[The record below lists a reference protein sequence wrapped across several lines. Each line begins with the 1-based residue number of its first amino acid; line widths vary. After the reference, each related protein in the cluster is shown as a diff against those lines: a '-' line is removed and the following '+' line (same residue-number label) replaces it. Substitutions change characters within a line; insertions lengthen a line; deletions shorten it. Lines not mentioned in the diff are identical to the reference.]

1 MMKQFLKALFLGS
14 LLLLAGCFYPQ
25 NERQASQAA
34 YLDQLASVQSAV
46 ESFQEDTAVLPIQTF
61 DEHTPTYQRYVID
74 FRQLVPRYMQE
85 PPGTAFENG
94 GMYQYTLVN
103 VEENPTVKL
112 IDLNS
117 LKTIQEL
124 TSRLNNYRSQH
135 TYAPVKDIVADGLFE
150 IDFEKLS
157 YKEEPVI
164 ISPYTGNSLPFLYS
178 NTGELVID
186 YASDINIRLNDLD
199 EVSTDEDLRPLLY
212 EEAPFVPFHSVP
224 YTLSESGEPE
234 LNPSFEAEENN

>member
-1 MMKQFLKALFLGS
+1 MMKQLLKALFLGS
-14 LLLLAGCFYPQ
+14 LLLLTGCFYPQ
-25 NERQASQAA
+25 NERQASKAA

-46 ESFQEDTAVLPIQTF
+46 DSFQEDTAVLPIQTF

-135 TYAPVKDIVADGLFE
+135 TYAPVKDIAADGLFE

-164 ISPYTGNSLPFLYS
+164 ISPYSGNSLPFLYS

-199 EVSTDEDLRPLLY
+199 EVNTDEDLRPLLY